1 MQYAVFKDE
10 TNQRTLFQ
18 RGVINEGLRLSGVIT
33 RLPRRAPDEA
43 LKYKQ
48 WTIPPNVRFYILRDR
63 QR

>member
-1 MQYAVFKDE
+1 
-10 TNQRTLFQ
+10 LFQ

-43 LKYKQ
+43 LTYKQ
-48 WTIPPNVRFYILRDR
+48 WTIPPNVSSHILRDR